1 MNKKFIAL
9 AIAAAA
15 TATGASAAEIAKNDT
30 SSLEM
35 GGRVEARLAIQD
47 GNVEDQSRVRLNF
60 LGKTQITDGLYGLG
74 FYEGEYKAT
83 KYVDAT
89 DSAASKLASDTL
101 EHRYMYTGI
110 GGNFGEV
117 TMGTVKGSLQTVTDF
132 TDIMAYHGNS
142 AAAKLDVADRPD
154 RSIAYSGEFSGVEL
168 RANYAFASATRAD
181 NDKNTLAKSDENNG
195 FAASAIY
202 NIGDTGARVTGAF
215 AKQDGLDGTKKVEAQ
230 EFMLGASYTI
240 SDFYFAGL
248 YTNVNTKKEG
258 VSDEAKVNGY
268 ELAAAYTLGQ
278 AKFTSTY
285 NRAEME
291 SGSTKE
297 TGVDNFAVDASYFF
311 NANFR
316 TYVSYNF
323 NLLKE
328 DKVGKFAAQDQAVL
342 GLRYDF

>member
-35 GGRVEARLAIQD
+35 GGRVEARLALQD
-47 GNVEDQSRVRLNF
+47 GKTEDQSRVRLNF

-74 FYEGEYKAT
+74 FYEGEFKAT
-83 KYVDAT
+83 KDNAT
-89 DSAASKLASDTL
+89 AKDTV
-101 EHRYMYTGI
+101 EHRYMFTGI
-110 GGNFGEV
+110 GGEFGEV
-117 TMGTVKGSLQTVTDF
+117 VAGTVKGSLQAVTDF
-132 TDIMAYHGNS
+132 TDIMAYHGNK
-142 AAAKLDVADRPD
+142 AAYKVASADRPD
-154 RSIAYSGEFSGVEL
+154 QAIAYSGEFSGVEV
-168 RANYAFASATRAD
+168 RANYTFSTATKDVA
-181 NDKNTLAKSDENNG
+181 NDKLTSDNTSGYAV
-195 FAASAIY
+195 SAIY
-202 NIGDTGARVTGAF
+202 NIGDTGARVTGAY
-215 AKQDGLDGTKKVEAQ
+215 ASQDSGSKTVGTSTVTADMKQY
-230 EFMLGASYTI
+230 MLGASYAI

-248 YTNVNTKKEG
+248 YTATDINEVN
-258 VSDEAKVNGY
+258 SSNEAKTKGY

-278 AKFTSTY
+278 AKFTTTY
-285 NRAEME
+285 NREDLEVA
-291 SGSTKE
+291 SNKE
-297 TGVDNFAVDASYFF
+297 QSVDSVAVDASYFF

-328 DKVGKFAAQDQAVL
+328 DKVGKLNSQDQAVL

>member
-47 GNVEDQSRVRLNF
+47 GKTEDQSRVRLNF

-74 FYEGEYKAT
+74 FYEGEFKAT
-83 KYVDAT
+83 KDNVSD
-89 DSAASKLASDTL
+89 KDTL
-101 EHRYMYTGI
+101 EHRYVYTGI
-110 GGNFGEV
+110 GGEFGEV
-117 TMGTVKGSLQTVTDF
+117 TMGTVKGSLQAVTDF

-142 AAAKLDVADRPD
+142 AAYKVGAADRPD
-154 RSIAYSGEFSGVEL
+154 HSVVYAGEFSGVEV
-168 RANYAFASATRAD
+168 RANYTFA
-181 NDKNTLAKSDENNG
+181 NTDDSSSNKLESKKDSG
-195 FAASAIY
+195 YAASAIY
-202 NIGDTGARVTGAF
+202 NIGDTGVRVTGAY
-215 AKQDGLDGTKKVEAQ
+215 ASQDNATRTTLGQTSAASDMSQYMA
-230 EFMLGASYTI
+230 GASYAFG
-240 SDFYFAGL
+240 DFYFAGL
-248 YTNVNTKKEG
+248 YTNTDLNEIAS
-258 VSDEAKVNGY
+258 SDSFKSDGY

-278 AKFTSTY
+278 AKFTTTY
-285 NRAEME
+285 NREELKDGGEKLTVA
-291 SGSTKE
+291 
-297 TGVDNFAVDASYFF
+297 DNVAIDATYFF

-323 NLLKE
+323 NLLDDSKAE
-328 DKVGKFAAQDQAVL
+328 ITKVAAQDQAVL

>member
-47 GNVEDQSRVRLNF
+47 GKTEDQSRVRLNF

-74 FYEGEYKAT
+74 FYEGEFKAT
-83 KYVDAT
+83 NTSGHNSLNK
-89 DSAASKLASDTL
+89 DTV

-110 GGNFGEV
+110 GGQFGEV
-117 TMGTVKGSLQTVTDF
+117 TVGTVKGSLQAVTDF
-132 TDIMAYHGNS
+132 TDIMAYHGNN
-142 AAAKLDVADRPD
+142 AAPKLATADRPD
-154 RSIAYSGEFSGVEL
+154 QSIAYSGEFSGLEV
-168 RANYAFASATRAD
+168 RANYTFSTTTED
-181 NDKNTLAKSDENNG
+181 TVNDKLTSDNTNG
-195 FAASAIY
+195 YALSGIY
-202 NIGDTGARVTGAF
+202 NIGDTGARVTGAY
-215 AKQDGLDGTKKVEAQ
+215 ASQEDGANKNAN
-230 EFMLGASYTI
+230 EFMLGASYSI

-248 YTNVNTKKEG
+248 YTKKEEKNNSN
-258 VSDEAKVNGY
+258 VTSDVAGY

-278 AKFTSTY
+278 AKFTTTY
-285 NRAEME
+285 NRAEDDKA
-291 SGSTKE
+291 SNKKV
-297 TGVDNFAVDASYFF
+297 VDAVAVDASYFF

-316 TYVSYNF
+316 TYVSYEL
-323 NLLKE
+323 NLLDA
-328 DKVGKFAAQDQAVL
+328 DKAGKVASQDQAVL

>member
-47 GNVEDQSRVRLNF
+47 GKTEDQSRVRLNF

-74 FYEGEYKAT
+74 FYEGEFKAT
-83 KYVDAT
+83 AKKSDANGFNN
-89 DSAASKLASDTL
+89 DTV
-101 EHRYMYTGI
+101 EHRYMFAGI

-132 TDIMAYHGNS
+132 TDIMAYHGNK
-142 AAAKLDVADRPD
+142 AAYKVASADRPD
-154 RSIAYSGEFSGVEL
+154 QSIAYAGEFSGVEL
-168 RANYAFASATRAD
+168 RANYTFASSSD
-181 NDKNTLAKSDENNG
+181 KVDSDKNSG
-195 FAASAIY
+195 YAASAIY
-202 NIGDTGARVTGAF
+202 NIGDTGARVTGAY
-215 AKQDGLDGTKKVEAQ
+215 ASQDSGKKTIQGAATVADMKQY
-230 EFMLGASYTI
+230 MLGASYAI

-248 YTNVNTKKEG
+248 YTATDINEVN
-258 VSDEAKVNGY
+258 SSNEAKTKGY

-278 AKFTSTY
+278 AKFTTTY
-285 NRAEME
+285 NREDVEVASQTE
-291 SGSTKE
+291 KN
-297 TGVDNFAVDASYFF
+297 VDSVAVDASYFF

-316 TYVSYNF
+316 TYVSYDF

-328 DKVGKFAAQDQAVL
+328 DKVGKVAAQDQAVL

>member
-47 GNVEDQSRVRLNF
+47 GKTEDQSRVRLNF

-74 FYEGEYKAT
+74 FYEGEFKAT
-83 KYVDAT
+83 AKKSDANGFNN
-89 DSAASKLASDTL
+89 DTV

-110 GGNFGEV
+110 GGAFGEV
-117 TMGTVKGSLQTVTDF
+117 TVGTVKGSLQAVTDF

-142 AAAKLDVADRPD
+142 AAPKLGTADRPD
-154 RSIAYSGEFSGVEL
+154 QSIAYAGEFSGVEL
-168 RANYAFASATRAD
+168 RANYTFASSED
-181 NDKNTLAKSDENNG
+181 KVDSDKNSG
-195 FAASAIY
+195 YAASAIY
-202 NIGDTGARVTGAF
+202 NIGDTGARVTGAY
-215 AKQDGLDGTKKVEAQ
+215 ASQEDGATKDAN
-230 EFMLGASYTI
+230 EFMLGASYAI

-248 YTNVNTKKEG
+248 YTNVTSNDANVETKG
-258 VSDEAKVNGY
+258 NGY

-278 AKFTSTY
+278 AKFTTTY
-285 NRAEME
+285 NRFD
-291 SGSTKE
+291 STEANNAKE
-297 TGVDNFAVDASYFF
+297 IDKDSVAIDASYFF

-323 NLLKE
+323 NLLDDSKANITKIE
-328 DKVGKFAAQDQAVL
+328 AQDQAVL